1 MRDEDVPKVICRD
14 IKLNDVPF
22 TVYFW
27 FYAPYDATREDP
39 GFDGEI
45 EIESVWMDEYNI
57 LNLIGP
63 KALEGIE
70 NELWKLYYEG
80 GDV

>member
-14 IKLNDVPF
+14 IKLNNIEM

-27 FYAPYDATREDP
+27 FYAPYDTTRDEP

-45 EIESVWMDEYNI
+45 EIESIWIDDYEVSC
-57 LNLIGP
+57 LFGT
-63 KALEGIE
+63 KSIE
-70 NELWKLYYEG
+70 DVEKELWKLYYEG

>member
-1 MRDEDVPKVICRD
+1 MRDEDVPKVICRE
-14 IKLNDVPF
+14 IRLKDVEM

-27 FYAPYDATREDP
+27 FTAPYDATRGEP

-45 EIESVWMDEYNI
+45 EIESIWIDEYNVT
-57 LNLIGP
+57 NLFGD
-63 KALEGIE
+63 KSIE
-70 NELWKLYYEG
+70 DVEKELWKLYYEG